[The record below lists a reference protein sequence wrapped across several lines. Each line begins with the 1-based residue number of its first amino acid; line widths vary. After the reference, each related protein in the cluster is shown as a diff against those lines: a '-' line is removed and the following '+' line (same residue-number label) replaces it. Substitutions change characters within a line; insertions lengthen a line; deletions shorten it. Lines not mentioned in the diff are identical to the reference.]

1 MENSI
6 ENMHTDVRV
15 IKGKGLFSNL
25 VLVVVLATEQLDLSE
40 EIT

>member
-15 IKGKGLFSNL
+15 NRVDIPNNIQKFVGEK
-25 VLVVVLATEQLDLSE
+25 
-40 EIT
+40 

>member
-15 IKGKGLFSNL
+15 KRVYIPNNIQKFVGEK
-25 VLVVVLATEQLDLSE
+25 
-40 EIT
+40 

>member
-15 IKGKGLFSNL
+15 KR
-25 VLVVVLATEQLDLSE
+25 VD
-40 EIT
+40 ITNNIQKFVGEK

>member
-15 IKGKGLFSNL
+15 LKVMTMWPYRLYVIMDDQFCL
-25 VLVVVLATEQLDLSE
+25 LSKMLKL
-40 EIT
+40 